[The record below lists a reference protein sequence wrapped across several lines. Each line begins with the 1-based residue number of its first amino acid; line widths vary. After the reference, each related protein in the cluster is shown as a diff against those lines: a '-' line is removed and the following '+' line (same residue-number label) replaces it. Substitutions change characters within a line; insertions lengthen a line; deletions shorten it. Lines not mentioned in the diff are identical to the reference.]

1 MHRQTDYRLRIRFLF
16 LACTGLTLVACGGQ
30 KSQPATDTRSTVAS
44 ASTPTTPP
52 TATPISPGKAP
63 CPATGQWSNCAVFQA
78 LDRAGLAPRRD
89 SSQGSV
95 TVAPLTQ
102 PGTRLLL
109 GNAELDVFVYADAG
123 ARARD
128 ESRLDKTKF
137 IEVTDEPTLRGEPT
151 LVRNVNLLAILR
163 SRNDHQRERVGDALA
178 AGPPQPS
185 GAAVLPNTNVPK

>member
-1 MHRQTDYRLRIRFLF
+1 MHHQADSRMRIRSLF
-16 LACTGLTLVACGGQ
+16 IVYTGLTLLACGGQ
-30 KSQPATDTRSTVAS
+30 KSHTAADTRSTAAS
-44 ASTPTTPP
+44 ASADTLQP
-52 TATPISPGKAP
+52 TAPTSSGKSP
-63 CPATGQWSNCAVFQA
+63 CPATGQWSDCAVFQA

-109 GNAELDVFVYADAG
+109 GSAELDVFVYADAG
-123 ARARD
+123 ARERD

-137 IEVTDEPTLRGEPT
+137 IEATDEPTLRGEPT
-151 LVRNVNLLAILR
+151 LVRNVNLLALLR
-163 SRNDHQRERVGDALA
+163 SRNDHQRERVSDALS

-185 GAAVLPNTNVPK
+185 GAAVLPKTNVPK